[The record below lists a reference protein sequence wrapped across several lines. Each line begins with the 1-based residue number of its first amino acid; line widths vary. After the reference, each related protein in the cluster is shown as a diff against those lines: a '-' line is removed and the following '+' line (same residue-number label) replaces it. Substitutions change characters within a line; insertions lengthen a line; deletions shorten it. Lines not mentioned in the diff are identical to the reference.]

1 MPARLFEQP
10 SQTILVCW
18 CTKRVG
24 CLQYLSA
31 MLIAQATQ
39 TRCLLGHPERWWSS
53 RDPTQT
59 EEGLGAVEASLQH
72 ARQVQAVIPLMGEQQ
87 ANAPWVFLWN

>member
-1 MPARLFEQP
+1 MP
-10 SQTILVCW
+10 
-18 CTKRVG
+18 
-24 CLQYLSA
+24 
-31 MLIAQATQ
+31 IAQATQ

-72 ARQVQAVIPLMGEQQ
+72 ARQVGSDS
-87 ANAPWVFLWN
+87 FDG

>member
-1 MPARLFEQP
+1 MSARLFEQP

-18 CTKRVG
+18 YTKRVI

-31 MLIAQATQ
+31 MPIAQATQ
-39 TRCLLGHPERWWSS
+39 TRCLLGHRERWWSS

-72 ARQVQAVIPLMGEQQ
+72 ARQIPLIGKPQT
-87 ANAPWVFLWN
+87 NALCAFLWK